1 MISNNIDISK
11 FGDYSDEIKNILNPY
26 KQDRTNLKKVYSIF
40 IGFNWDSLEKI
51 NLRNRDGMEDYLKSH
66 LSKHSAGL
74 YRISETNKKLSKI
87 NNSIIFFFIPFKDV
101 AQIKENFTKMIS

>member
-51 NLRNRDGMEDYLKSH
+51 DLRNRDGMEDYLKSH
-66 LSKHSAGL
+66 LSKHSADL
-74 YRISETNKKLSKI
+74 YRICETNKKLSQI
-87 NNSIIFFFIPFKDV
+87 NNSIIFFFIPFRDV
-101 AQIKENFTKMIS
+101 AKIKESFTKMIS